1 MANKPT
7 LSRTKTII
15 ISVFVTLFGV
25 ALVVVVATAT
35 TKAVRHRRR
44 HKDEGST
51 IQPLDLDEPE
61 TNVVSGDLFSSS
73 SSRDDPNV
81 DAVQEYQTECL
92 LTADAC
98 TAFSDECCP
107 GLICV
112 PVNQT
117 TSVCSHYKGSIC
129 INTGMICNDAVHG
142 VECCDD
148 GICTADGTGRS
159 RCVLPNTATATESRT
174 HKSELE
180 TLTPSPTPKPSLRPV
195 H

>member
-15 ISVFVTLFGV
+15 ISVVVTLYGV
-25 ALVVVVATAT
+25 ALFVVVTTAT
-35 TKAVRHRRR
+35 TKAVRHRR
-44 HKDEGST
+44 HEDKVPA

-61 TNVVSGDLFSSS
+61 TNVVSGDLFSSG
-73 SSRDDPNV
+73 DDQGL

-92 LTADAC
+92 LTANAC

-107 GLICV
+107 GLVCV

-142 VECCDD
+142 VECCDG
-148 GICTADGTGRS
+148 GICTPEQGGTGRS
-159 RCVLPNTATATESRT
+159 RCVLPAATQTRT
-174 HKSELE
+174 QKINVG
-180 TLTPSPTPKPSLRPV
+180 TPTPSPTPKPSLRPV